1 MKYEEGDYKSSSAS
15 WLLSF
20 VLGGLVGAAVAL
32 LWAPRS
38 GRQTREQIK
47 DFAGDAKEKAEDY
60 YGQMRGKMSTAMQKG
75 SEMFQQ
81 KKSEIQSAMGQ
92 EKEVQEKAKTT
103 ATE

>member
-1 MKYEEGDYKSSSAS
+1 MKYEESDYQSSSAS

-32 LWAPRS
+32 LWAPKS

-47 DFAGDAKEKAEDY
+47 DMAQDAKEKAGDY
-60 YGQMRGKMSTAMQKG
+60 YGQMRDKMSSAMQKG
-75 SEMFQQ
+75 SEVFQQ
-81 KKSEIQSAMGQ
+81 KKSDMESTIEQG
-92 EKEVQEKAKTT
+92 KEVYEKAKTT

>member
-1 MKYEEGDYKSSSAS
+1 MKYEESDYQSSSAS

-32 LWAPRS
+32 LWAPKS

-47 DFAGDAKEKAEDY
+47 DMAQDAKGKAEDY
-60 YGQMRGKMSTAMQKG
+60 YGQMRDKVSTAMQKG

-81 KKSEIQSAMGQ
+81 KKSEMMEQG
-92 EKEVQEKAKTT
+92 KEVYEKAKTT